1 MNDKKII
8 NRFLNLTNVFS
19 FCNKYRVHLVVMDPN
34 NFVGSAITAG
44 IVSIIYALYK
54 VLKHSNCTSDCCG
67 RVTTVKVDLSPG
79 SGSRSEDLKT
89 PRPEIKI
96 EK

>member
-1 MNDKKII
+1 
-8 NRFLNLTNVFS
+8 
-19 FCNKYRVHLVVMDPN
+19 MDPN

-54 VLKHSNCTSDCCG
+54 VLKHSNCTSNCCG
-67 RVTTVKVDLSPG
+67 RLSSLKMDLSPG
-79 SGSRSEDLKT
+79 SGSEDLKT

-96 EK
+96 ENSSKV